1 MGRPQ
6 EQTQHELRQ
15 AQPCSALLLRQGVSL
30 KIKVWSSFTRCSKP
44 YDFVSSVEHNR
55 IYFAVCPSWEWG
67 LLSWKDNSS

>member
-30 KIKVWSSFTRCSKP
+30 KNKSLVI
-44 YDFVSSVEHNR
+44 
-55 IYFAVCPSWEWG
+55 IYM
-67 LLSWKDNSS
+67 LLQTV